1 MPSDCA
7 EYGGGGEETGAI
19 GAWGGWPFSG
29 GPPSAVTYRILG
41 LVLMLFPFDGRRER
55 EILILYVVSWE
66 IVLYLVRVFWRYIIE
81 AGPGMK
87 FCTLQIVV
95 CNG

>member
-19 GAWGGWPFSG
+19 GAWGGWPPSG
-29 GPPSAVTYRILG
+29 GPPSAVTYRVLG
-41 LVLMLFPFDGRRER
+41 LVLMLFPFNSRRER
-55 EILILYVVSWE
+55 EMVILYVVSWGL
-66 IVLYLVRVFWRYIIE
+66 VLGSVRVFWMYIIE

-87 FCTLQIVV
+87 F
-95 CNG
+95 